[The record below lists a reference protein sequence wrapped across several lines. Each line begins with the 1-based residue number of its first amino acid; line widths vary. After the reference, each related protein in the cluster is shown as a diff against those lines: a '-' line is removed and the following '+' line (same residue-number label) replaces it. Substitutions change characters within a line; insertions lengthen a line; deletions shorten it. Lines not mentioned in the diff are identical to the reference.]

1 MSHSCHIFCDNWAL
15 LGLFTNDAFGWGV
28 ALLKLPDIVLHKHF
42 EATVSI
48 VCPTAAI
55 SWAGFGAS
63 GDSDLVRHLVR
74 ISFGSRSVPP
84 FAAISLRLTFTWGK
98 TSIRNTR
105 FQPILDAFVLSLA
118 ANPYGN
124 LWGRR

>member
-1 MSHSCHIFCDNWAL
+1 M
-15 LGLFTNDAFGWGV
+15 GV

-63 GDSDLVRHLVR
+63 GDSDLVR
-74 ISFGSRSVPP
+74 ISFGPRSVPP
-84 FAAISLRLTFTWGK
+84 FAAISLRLAFTWGK